1 MSDDRHDI
9 DLFGLL
15 RWAVVAGVIIYQ
27 FVLIT
32 DLRWRVQSL
41 EQIKPAFYTVND
53 RGKEL
58 LMVQIK

>member
-1 MSDDRHDI
+1 MSEHDI

-15 RWAVVAGVIIYQ
+15 RWAMIVGVIVYQ

-41 EQIKPAFYTVND
+41 EQIKPAFYTVTD

-58 LMVQIK
+58 RMVQIK